1 MEWLALCRSKS
12 VRPEGEKGDKD
23 ELKQT
28 VIRGDHECLR
38 DVRLCESMI
47 TDHYTEAYFRAL
59 GQENPAHA
67 EKVGSDH
74 HPVLSNQCR
83 LLELQMCRPSVLR
96 PGRLHYEIL

>member
-1 MEWLALCRSKS
+1 M
-12 VRPEGEKGDKD
+12 RPEGEKGDKD

-28 VIRGDHECLR
+28 IIRGDHQCLR

-67 EKVGSDH
+67 EKVGPDH
-74 HPVLSNQCR
+74 HQCSATILEFQVLQSADR
-83 LLELQMCRPSVLR
+83 LC
-96 PGRLHYEIL
+96 